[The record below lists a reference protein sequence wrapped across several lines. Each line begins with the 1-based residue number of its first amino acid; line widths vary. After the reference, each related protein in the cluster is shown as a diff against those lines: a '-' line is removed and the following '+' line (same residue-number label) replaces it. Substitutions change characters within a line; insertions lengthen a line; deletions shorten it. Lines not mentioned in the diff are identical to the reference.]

1 VRADPIGIME
11 VESICNCELRTV
23 IPGTVGDRGLCAGE
37 QSTNRNQNAWKV
49 LTTKYLSM
57 SVPKP
62 ALQHHVKFEAHS
74 WETL

>member
-11 VESICNCELRTV
+11 VESICNCELRTLMERL
-23 IPGTVGDRGLCAGE
+23 GCEGFALG
-37 QSTNRNQNAWKV
+37 SNQQIKSKRLESIDNKV

-62 ALQHHVKFEAHS
+62 AP
-74 WETL
+74 